1 MLPNVHGRVAHPV
14 TPLDHLSLSLSRRLC
29 ARPVLLNGLMSR
41 EKHAAKTRSGDIS
54 NTMPAVEPLCCAQR
68 GANETMVLLL
78 LRGGRG

>member
-1 MLPNVHGRVAHPV
+1 MCMAESRIQLPAPRP
-14 TPLDHLSLSLSRRLC
+14 PLSLSLSRRLC

>member
-1 MLPNVHGRVAHPV
+1 MLPNVHGRVANPV
-14 TPLDHLSLSLSRRLC
+14 TPLDHLSLPPRLC